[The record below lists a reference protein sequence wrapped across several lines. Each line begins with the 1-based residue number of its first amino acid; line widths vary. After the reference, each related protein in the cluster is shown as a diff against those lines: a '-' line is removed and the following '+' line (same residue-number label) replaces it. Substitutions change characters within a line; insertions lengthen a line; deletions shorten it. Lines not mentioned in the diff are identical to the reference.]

1 MKLNDATLLKT
12 RCYIN
17 GKWVPSAES
26 VIEITNP
33 ATGASLA
40 KVPSLGAKETRA
52 AIDAAA
58 KAWPEWRSFTAH
70 HRSTLLRR
78 WSTLIL
84 ENIDDL
90 ATILTSEQG
99 KPKTEAQGE
108 ISYAAAYIEW
118 FAEEGRRAYGEL
130 IPTHS
135 PDKRLV
141 VSKEPVGICAAITP
155 WNFPAAMI
163 TRKVA
168 AALAA
173 GCPIVVKPAA
183 ETPLTAFALAELAE
197 RAGIP
202 AGVFSVITGDAVAIG
217 GEMTSNPS
225 VRKLS
230 FTGSTKIGRLLMEQC
245 APSLKKLSLELGGN
259 APFIVFD
266 DADIDSAVE
275 GAMASKFRNA
285 GQTCVCTN
293 RFYIQRGIHDTFV
306 ERLTQAVISL
316 RTGNGLE
323 DSITQG
329 PLIDDNA
336 VDKVEKHIADA
347 LSKGATLV
355 HGGTR
360 DKLGGLFFEPTVIS
374 GVTAD
379 MLVSSEETFGPLAPI
394 SIFDTEE
401 EVLALANASEFGL
414 ASYFYTT
421 DLSRA
426 WRLSE
431 HLEAGMVGV
440 NTGLISTEIAPFGGI
455 KQSGIGREGARQ
467 GLEEYLT
474 TKYVCF
480 AGI

>member
-1 MKLNDATLLKT
+1 MKLNDSTLLKT
-12 RCYIN
+12 ECYIN
-17 GKWVPSAES
+17 GKWVSSAGS
-26 VIEITNP
+26 TIEIRNP
-33 ATGASLA
+33 ATEASLA

-58 KAWPEWRSFTAH
+58 KAWPEWRGFTAH
-70 HRSTLLRR
+70 YRSTLLRR
-78 WSTLIL
+78 WATLIL

-99 KPKTEAQGE
+99 KPITEARGE
-108 ISYAAAYIEW
+108 ISYAASYIEW

-130 IPTHS
+130 IPTHD
-135 PDKRLV
+135 PDKRLM
-141 VSKEPVGICAAITP
+141 VSKEPVGVCAAITP

-183 ETPLTAFALAELAE
+183 ETPLSAFALAELAE
-197 RAGIP
+197 RSGIP
-202 AGVFSVITGDAVAIG
+202 AGVFSVITGDAIAIG
-217 GEMTSNPS
+217 GEMTSNPT

-230 FTGSTKIGRLLMEQC
+230 FTGSTKVGRLLMQQC

-266 DADIDSAVE
+266 DADIDAAVE

-306 ERLTQAVISL
+306 ERLIQAVKDL

-323 DSITQG
+323 DLITQG
-329 PLIDDNA
+329 PLIDRDA
-336 VDKVEKHIADA
+336 IDKVEKHIADA
-347 LSKGATLV
+347 LSKGASLV
-355 HGGTR
+355 RGGTR

-374 GVTAD
+374 GVTTD

-401 EVLALANASEFGL
+401 EVISLANASEFGL
-414 ASYFYTT
+414 AAYFYTT

-426 WRLSE
+426 WRLPE
-431 HLEAGMVGV
+431 CL
-440 NTGLISTEIAPFGGI
+440 
-455 KQSGIGREGARQ
+455 
-467 GLEEYLT
+467 
-474 TKYVCF
+474 
-480 AGI
+480 